1 MKKTGI
7 SAVILVICVTMLWM
21 PRMGVNAETLDA
33 GVGAKRASAGLL
45 EPIPDSWKEAF
56 GALRPDPRPEK
67 LTRNSH
73 YWISDEK
80 RHDLFQSAIA
90 NTGGVFIGLGTDQ
103 NYLMAAWAKPEV
115 LIPLDFDQMVV
126 NLHYAFRVLFLN
138 AGTPAEFV
146 DMWSFERYDEVR
158 GKIKQ
163 AYADRDKKF
172 RRGVLQA
179 FKVARRLVHAR
190 LRLIM
195 KTYGRRGIPTFLSDK
210 DQYQYIVRLFET
222 GRVFPVRGDLTASNT
237 VSDVGATVK
246 KLGLRIGTLY
256 LSNAEQ
262 YFKYNGNSFR
272 QNMLALPLDEKS
284 VVIRTAGTRS
294 KWSADGLYEYVVQS
308 GSNFHAWM
316 EHPKTYTVWT
326 IVNARKVD
334 RKTGGSVV
342 TKLPREESD
351 KGKIE

>member
-1 MKKTGI
+1 MKKLSI
-7 SAVILVICVTMLWM
+7 SSMILVVYVTILAM
-21 PRMGVNAETLDA
+21 PIGADAETRDA
-33 GVGAKRASAGLL
+33 GVDAKQVSAGLL
-45 EPIPDSWKEAF
+45 EPIPDSWKETFA
-56 GALRPDPRPEK
+56 ALRPDPRPEK

-90 NTGGVFIGLGTDQ
+90 DSGGVFIGLGTDQ
-103 NYLMAAWAKPEV
+103 NYLMAAWARPEI
-115 LIPLDFDQMVV
+115 LILLDFDQMVV

-138 AGTPAEFV
+138 AETPAEFV
-146 DMWSFERYDEVR
+146 DMWSFERYEEVR
-158 GKIKQ
+158 DKIKQ

-190 LRLIM
+190 LRLII
-195 KTYGRRGIPTFLSDK
+195 KTYGKRGIPTFLSDK

-222 GRVFPVRGDLTASNT
+222 GRVFPIRGDLTASNT
-237 VSDVGATVK
+237 VSDVAAAVK
-246 KLGLRIGTLY
+246 KLGLSIGTLY

-294 KWSADGLYEYVVQS
+294 KWSADGLYEYIVQS
-308 GSNFHAWM
+308 GSNFHVWIG
-316 EHPKTYTVWT
+316 HPKTYTVWA
-326 IVNARKVD
+326 IVNARKVNK
-334 RKTGGSVV
+334 KTGGSIV
-342 TKLPREESD
+342 TKLPR
-351 KGKIE
+351 GKDEKKKK